1 MADRAAKSAPNA
13 QLVTIKN
20 FLQDEAIDD
29 LYDKLA
35 QLQKERDL
43 PAKDAVQ
50 EAEKSPSEDEANPM
64 VMVKEGIKLGQK
76 SVSKTRHISRKDGVE
91 INTVPFEAA
100 KVCRSSRGL
109 SISVSDIHQS
119 VPWRKRQV

>member
-64 VMVKEGIKLGQK
+64 VMVKRESNSDKRVFPKKKPLRQQ
-76 SVSKTRHISRKDGVE
+76 E
-91 INTVPFEAA
+91 IYSM
-100 KVCRSSRGL
+100 SSTM
-109 SISVSDIHQS
+109 
-119 VPWRKRQV
+119 